1 MSDKVKILGGLY
13 RRPYGKW
20 AEEEEILEDECERKR
35 KKAAKEK

>member
-20 AEEEEILEDECERKR
+20 AEDEEILEDECERKR
-35 KKAAKEK
+35 KAAKEK